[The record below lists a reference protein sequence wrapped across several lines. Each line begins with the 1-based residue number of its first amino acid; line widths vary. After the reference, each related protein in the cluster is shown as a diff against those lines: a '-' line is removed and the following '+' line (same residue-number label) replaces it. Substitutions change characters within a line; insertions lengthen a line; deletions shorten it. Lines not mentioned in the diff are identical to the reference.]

1 MPEKVLGSIESGS
14 LNEIASIQAAI
25 PGGLV
30 VRIRRSHRRGRGSIP
45 RLGRQALFAIFT
57 TFLNSCCNAVIRMCT
72 VEANI
77 VSIGGSVVEYSPAT
91 RVARVRFPADARI
104 YFICVDNIGPLFPI
118 NMRNESSTHIGS
130 RY

>member
-1 MPEKVLGSIESGS
+1 MFKCGLGLHFAGESRKSTWLESSS
-14 LNEIASIQAAI
+14 LTEITPLQTAI

-45 RLGRQALFAIFT
+45 RLGRHALFA
-57 TFLNSCCNAVIRMCT
+57 FLNSCCNAVIRLCT
-72 VEANI
+72 VKDKI

-104 YFICVDNIGPLFPI
+104 YFIC
-118 NMRNESSTHIGS
+118 
-130 RY
+130 